1 MLAFVTSLRH
11 PHNSADYGRVEELLR
26 LTLRSL
32 TAQTTDDYL
41 VFVVGNRAPEI
52 EPDLAERVRFVPVD
66 FAAPEAADGPHA
78 GRSQFVRDK
87 GSKIGVGLLAARPYR
102 PDHVMIVDADDFVHR
117 GLAEFT
123 AQHRDHPGWV
133 VDQGWVYSRAR
144 SVYRRQP
151 DFHRTCGSS
160 FVVPF
165 EAYGVP
171 DDLDVTATQDE
182 VLAGFGD
189 RVENV
194 MGAHRHALEWYAR
207 HQGRALEPLPF
218 RGAVYH
224 VDTGENHSGKG
235 LRGLARPL
243 DPEFAAQFGLP
254 PVRRTTAALWSAVG
268 PRAAV
273 ETALTVGRRALGPV
287 VRRAL
292 TAGGRA

>member
-11 PHNSADYGRVEELLR
+11 PRNAGNYRRVEELLQ

-32 TAQTTDDYL
+32 TAQTSGEYV
-41 VFVVGNRAPEI
+41 VFVVGNQAPEL
-52 EPDLAERVRFVPVD
+52 EPGLAERVRFVPVG
-66 FAAPEAADGPHA
+66 FAAPEAARGPHA
-78 GRSQFVRDK
+78 DRWQFVRDK
-87 GSKIGVGLLAARPYR
+87 GSKIGVGLLAARQYA

-117 GLAEFT
+117 DLAEFT
-123 AQHRDHPGWV
+123 ARHRDHPGWV
-133 VDQGWVYSRAR
+133 VDQGWVYSGAR
-144 SVYRRQP
+144 TAYRRQP
-151 DFHRTCGSS
+151 DFHRTCGTSL
-160 FVVPF
+160 VVPF

-171 DDLDVTATQDE
+171 DHLDETATQQE

-189 RVENV
+189 RVEHV

-207 HQGRALEPLPF
+207 QQGRVLEPLPF

-224 VDTGENHSGKG
+224 VDTGENHSGKR

-243 DPEFAAQFGLP
+243 DPEFAARFGLP

-273 ETALTVGRRALGPV
+273 ETALTLGRRTLGPV
-287 VRRAL
+287 VRRAVA
-292 TAGGRA
+292 AGSRR